1 MLTPDQLTRLELI
14 EQFLDGT
21 THIEF
26 RAPAAAARRAC
37 IDPAARFARAA
48 R

>member
-26 RAPAAAARRAC
+26 RAPEAAARRAW
-37 IDPAARFARAA
+37 IEHAARIARAA